1 MLGLIFGQSKK
12 TNLDKAPQDVAAAP
26 APVGGQEQGPEIE
39 PDGKET
45 EEDDLQEENEL
56 EEKELDGKL
65 PAATTA
71 SSVCMYALILYF
83 TG

>member
-26 APVGGQEQGPEIE
+26 DPVGGQEQGPEIE
-39 PDGKET
+39 PDGKEN

-65 PAATTA
+65 PAEKKQQVLC
-71 SSVCMYALILYF
+71 VCMP
-83 TG
+83 